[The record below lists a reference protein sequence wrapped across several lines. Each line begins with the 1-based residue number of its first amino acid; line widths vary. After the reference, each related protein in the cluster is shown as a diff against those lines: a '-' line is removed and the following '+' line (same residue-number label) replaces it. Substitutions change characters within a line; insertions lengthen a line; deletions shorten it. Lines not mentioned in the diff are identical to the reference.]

1 MSQSTFKIVHDNN
14 KLTLLN
20 TDEEF
25 LFASLWFMEFG
36 KTVSEV
42 FNSQEKKLFT
52 LVKKFQFW
60 KWRMVFKI
68 EDSSERK
75 FILISQNA
83 RNTIYKLNHKNNTY
97 EVKIHYKKR
106 TSFFKNDTKIAE
118 LDTSFS
124 SEEFSESIKLVTT
137 KSEEVE
143 IIFMLFSC
151 LKIGDS
157 DQQKPV
163 LKSQKQLE
171 SIRDPWT

>member
-1 MSQSTFKIVHDNN
+1 MSKSTFKILHDNN
-14 KLTLLN
+14 KLTILN
-20 TDEEF
+20 NSDEF

-42 FNSQEKKLFT
+42 FNSQERKLFT

-60 KWRMVFKI
+60 KWRMVFKV
-68 EDSSERK
+68 EDSSESK

-83 RNTIYKLNHKNNTY
+83 RNTIYKLNYKNNTY
-97 EVKIHYKKR
+97 EIKIHYKKR
-106 TSFFKNDTKIAE
+106 TSIFKNDIKIAE
-118 LDTSFS
+118 LDASFS
-124 SEEFSESIKLVTT
+124 SEEFSNSIKLVTT
-137 KSEEVE
+137 KAKEIEV
-143 IIFMLFSC
+143 IFMLFSC